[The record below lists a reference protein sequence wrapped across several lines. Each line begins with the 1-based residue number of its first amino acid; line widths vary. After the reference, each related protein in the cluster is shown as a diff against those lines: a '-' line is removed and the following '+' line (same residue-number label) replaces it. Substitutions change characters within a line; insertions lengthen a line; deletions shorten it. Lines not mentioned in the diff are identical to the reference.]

1 MAIVNTSENVN
12 ANVTCK
18 RTCMAA
24 FWDEVL
30 DFFFSLFSVLHHQ
43 LEVELERVTRE
54 RDQLANQLREDA
66 QFLDNKITF
75 ARQQG

>member
-1 MAIVNTSENVN
+1 M
-12 ANVTCK
+12 
-18 RTCMAA
+18 
-24 FWDEVL
+24 
-30 DFFFSLFSVLHHQ
+30 LHHQ
-43 LEVELERVTRE
+43 LEIELERVTRE

>member
-1 MAIVNTSENVN
+1 MQKQTLHVNVPVWPSFGMTYWIN
-12 ANVTCK
+12 
-18 RTCMAA
+18 
-24 FWDEVL
+24 F
-30 DFFFSLFSVLHHQ
+30 FPFFSLFSVLHHQ

>member
-1 MAIVNTSENVN
+1 MAV
-12 ANVTCK
+12 
-18 RTCMAA
+18 
-24 FWDEVL
+24 FWDDVL
-30 DFFFSLFSVLHHQ
+30 DKSFFSLFSVLHHQ

-75 ARQQG
+75 ARKQG